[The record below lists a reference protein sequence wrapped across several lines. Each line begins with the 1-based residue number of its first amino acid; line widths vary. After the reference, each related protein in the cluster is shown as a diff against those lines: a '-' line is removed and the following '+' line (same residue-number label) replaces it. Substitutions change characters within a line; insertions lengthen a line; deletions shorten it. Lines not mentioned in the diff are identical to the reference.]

1 MKRFSLI
8 TRLGKTDAAKV
19 NVLQRDSSVHELDFL
34 DGDNRRKHPAW
45 TAVMRP

>member
-34 DGDNRRKHPAW
+34 DGDNRLAYGLG
-45 TAVMRP
+45 